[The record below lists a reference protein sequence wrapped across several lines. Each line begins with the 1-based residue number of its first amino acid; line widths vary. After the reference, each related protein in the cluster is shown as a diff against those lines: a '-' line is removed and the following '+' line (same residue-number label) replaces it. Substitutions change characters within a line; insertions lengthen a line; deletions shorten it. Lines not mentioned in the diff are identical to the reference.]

1 MVRDAT
7 QLLKCRKINLFNSL
21 SKIEREEAN
30 DRMTYEDRFLFFL
43 ERCIRF

>member
-21 SKIEREEAN
+21 SKIEREEA
-30 DRMTYEDRFLFFL
+30 TIE
-43 ERCIRF
+43 